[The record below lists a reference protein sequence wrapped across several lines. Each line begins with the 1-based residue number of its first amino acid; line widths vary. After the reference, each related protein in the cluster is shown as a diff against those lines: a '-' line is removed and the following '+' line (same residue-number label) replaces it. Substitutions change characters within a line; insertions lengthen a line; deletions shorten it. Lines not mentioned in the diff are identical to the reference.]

1 MNKWH
6 YDAKVSGDIS
16 SLEQKWFG
24 FTNDFSAAYP
34 ETMSVSAGIIEFPP
48 FAEVGEDGSLAGYL
62 ADIAEAIKAQAEN
75 DGTTLTIDIDT
86 ANPLND
92 YTYNGGACA
101 LCSTKHNTADILLHM
116 IQLKN

>member
-16 SLEQKWFG
+16 ALEQKWFG

-34 ETMSVSAGIIEFPP
+34 ETMSVSAGVIDSPP
-48 FAEVGEDGSLAGYL
+48 FAEIAEDGSLIGFI
-62 ADIAEAIKAQAEN
+62 ADVVEAIKSKAEA
-75 DGTTLTIDIDT
+75 DGTALTIDVDT

-92 YTYNGGACA
+92 YTYNGGTYLVHLRVC
-101 LCSTKHNTADILLHM
+101 CF
-116 IQLKN
+116 

>member
-34 ETMSVSAGIIEFPP
+34 ETMSVSAGTIEFPP
-48 FAEVGEDGSLAGYL
+48 FVEVGEDGSLVGYF
-62 ADIAEAIKAQAEN
+62 ADVVEAIKAQAEI

-92 YTYNGGACA
+92 FTYNGGAYTARIIMLA
-101 LCSTKHNTADILLHM
+101 LLFIHVHTF
-116 IQLKN
+116 